1 MIPSNPSD
9 AFTSADGI
17 MTSSHGASDADHAGS
32 VAAHAGHPPRS
43 AVRWAVAVAGVLCVG
58 MAAVGVVVPGMP
70 TTVFLI
76 AACWCFARSCPWL
89 EQKLIRN
96 RFFAPFLQYL
106 EPGAVM
112 PMRARIITLLVLVA
126 CVGASCV
133 LLVAR
138 ERPLW
143 VVGVVAMAG
152 VVGAAC
158 VWRVARPK

>member
-1 MIPSNPSD
+1 
-9 AFTSADGI
+9 
-17 MTSSHGASDADHAGS
+17 
-32 VAAHAGHPPRS
+32 
-43 AVRWAVAVAGVLCVG
+43 
-58 MAAVGVVVPGMP
+58 
-70 TTVFLI
+70 
-76 AACWCFARSCPWL
+76 
-89 EQKLIRN
+89 
-96 RFFAPFLQYL
+96 
-106 EPGAVM
+106 
-112 PMRARIITLLVLVA
+112 MRARIITLLVLVA